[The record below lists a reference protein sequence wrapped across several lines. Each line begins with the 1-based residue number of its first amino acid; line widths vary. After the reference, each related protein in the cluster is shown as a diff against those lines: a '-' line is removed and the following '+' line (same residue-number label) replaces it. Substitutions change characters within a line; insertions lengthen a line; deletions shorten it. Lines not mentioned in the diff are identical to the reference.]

1 MKGMVQKTNSLYLQ
15 KLPIILMI
23 DGVHMEIYKVDL

>member
-15 KLPIILMI
+15 KPPIILMI
-23 DGVHMEIYKVDL
+23 DGLHMEIYKVDL